1 MADKKKTIKD
11 LEKELEARDAQI
23 ENLITRINMHKQNEE
38 VLKEIIIRQNI
49 EKYGIS

>member
-1 MADKKKTIKD
+1 MAEKKKTVKG
-11 LEKELEARDAQI
+11 LEKEIEEKDTQL

-49 EKYGIS
+49 EKYGIA